1 MPLARRLGGLP
12 TTQSSTGGVPLRVLW
27 FRRFKVTLMGI
38 GAPELIVIAIIIV
51 ILFGG
56 KRLPEL
62 GSGVGKAIA
71 NFKKGYRESSEI
83 DISPKDPS
91 NSSAEGKGPVAGSSD
106 EKK

>member
-1 MPLARRLGGLP
+1 
-12 TTQSSTGGVPLRVLW
+12 
-27 FRRFKVTLMGI
+27 MGI

-71 NFKKGYRESSEI
+71 NFKKGYKESNEI
-83 DISPKDPS
+83 DISPKDPP
-91 NSSAEGKGPVAGSSD
+91 SSEGKGPVPGSSE

>member
-1 MPLARRLGGLP
+1 MPYSGAGGRAFDLYR
-12 TTQSSTGGVPLRVLW
+12 STGGVPRSVLW

-56 KRLPEL
+56 KSASEL

-71 NFKKGYRESSEI
+71 NFKKGYKESNEI
-83 DISPKDPS
+83 DISPKIPQIQ
-91 NSSAEGKGPVAGSSD
+91 AP
-106 EKK
+106 

>member
-1 MPLARRLGGLP
+1 
-12 TTQSSTGGVPLRVLW
+12 
-27 FRRFKVTLMGI
+27 MGI

-71 NFKKGYRESSEI
+71 NFKRGYKESNEI
-83 DISPKDPS
+83 DISPKDPPT
-91 NSSAEGKGPVAGSSD
+91 SSSDNKGPVPGSSE